1 MTKHVLLRDQAICET
16 SFFVE
21 SVDESTRST
30 YRDINCAACLR
41 KALGASEAR
50 TRVLLDLIVKVE
62 AVS

>member
-1 MTKHVLLRDQAICET
+1 VIKHVMLKGQAICET

-21 SVDESTRST
+21 AIDESTRSV

-50 TRVLLDLIVKVE
+50 TRALRDLLAKAE
-62 AVS
+62 AP